1 MPFAGRLLAFGKR
14 QKTNVM
20 KGLRMKGRRSIK
32 PPVAGAKMVHQASS
46 WADTNT
52 LWFIVDRCG
61 DQSPG
66 SRVSRRTARTPT
78 RPVVNLRCIWHAA
91 AVRPGGLW
99 KEHRGGQD
107 NVSFDIPTHMPIRS
121 IRIGPKC
128 GPLRMEH
135 P

>member
-52 LWFIVDRCG
+52 LWFIVDRC
-61 DQSPG
+61 DQSPWLARVPSHG
-66 SRVSRRTARTPT
+66 SHSSDEASGQPEMHLACCRREAR
-78 RPVVNLRCIWHAA
+78 RA
-91 AVRPGGLW
+91 
-99 KEHRGGQD
+99 
-107 NVSFDIPTHMPIRS
+107 
-121 IRIGPKC
+121 
-128 GPLRMEH
+128 MEGAQGRAG
-135 P
+135 